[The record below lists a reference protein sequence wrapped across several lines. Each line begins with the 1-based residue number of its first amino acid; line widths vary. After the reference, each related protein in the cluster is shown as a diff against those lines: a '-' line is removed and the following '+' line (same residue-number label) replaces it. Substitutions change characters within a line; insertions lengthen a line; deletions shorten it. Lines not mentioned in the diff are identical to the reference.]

1 MGGDVC
7 HITIPIST
15 FNASRAP
22 QDEPGLGLSGAP
34 GLAMRPGNADPLR
47 SGVSVIRLPCDN
59 NDAPHLTWPHP
70 LPRAPEVWGLAVI
83 EATANW
89 AGTAHHTEQ
98 HTQLLSKRLS
108 LLSFLMKTLV

>member
-1 MGGDVC
+1 MSVTC
-7 HITIPIST
+7 
-15 FNASRAP
+15 
-22 QDEPGLGLSGAP
+22 
-34 GLAMRPGNADPLR
+34 LR
-47 SGVSVIRLPCDN
+47 CDN

-70 LPRAPEVWGLAVI
+70 LPRAPKVWALALI

-89 AGTAHHTEQ
+89 AGTARHTEQ